1 MARRIRVYELAR
13 ELGLDTKALIT
24 KLNEM
29 GMQISNHMTALDE
42 KVVQNVRRKLSASE
56 AQRRPAR
63 GPEPAQAQAT
73 VHAEKKDKPRQT
85 QVRTKGDQRQSP
97 GRRIRPEVQS
107 RPEQTRDSSRRPR
120 KGGRRG
126 SGKAS
131 RPIESSGRRGRPAV
145 GARRVVIQGD
155 TPVRGL
161 ASLIGV
167 PVANVLRTIM
177 SFGTLISINQDV
189 PMDLAVKVAERLGC
203 VVTVKEPRRRLKRR
217 SLWNWIVLMILIR

>member
-107 RPEQTRDSSRRPR
+107 RLNRQGTAAA
-120 KGGRRG
+120 GGRRQAG
-126 SGKAS
+126 LRKSPGPS
-131 RPIESSGRRGRPAV
+131 RVQGV
-145 GARRVVIQGD
+145 G
-155 TPVRGL
+155 
-161 ASLIGV
+161 
-167 PVANVLRTIM
+167 
-177 SFGTLISINQDV
+177 
-189 PMDLAVKVAERLGC
+189 
-203 VVTVKEPRRRLKRR
+203 
-217 SLWNWIVLMILIR
+217 